1 VGGHEGPADTV
12 AFGCFRREVFD
23 EVGLFDERLIRNQ
36 DYEFNCRL
44 ARAGKRVW
52 LNPAIQAKYYNQ
64 GTIAGLL
71 GQAAFTGKWNPW
83 MWYVA
88 PYAFSYRHSIPVA
101 AIIAGIS
108 AAAMS
113 FASYV
118 GRMFLASLLLL
129 YVVAAVVSAFQQARR
144 YGWWMLPLLPFLFL
158 CYHTAYGLGTLWGA
172 ARLLIGATP
181 VQKVR
186 EPWPGANRFRAW
198 RG

>member
-1 VGGHEGPADTV
+1 
-12 AFGCFRREVFD
+12 
-23 EVGLFDERLIRNQ
+23 
-36 DYEFNCRL
+36 
-44 ARAGKRVW
+44 
-52 LNPAIQAKYYNQ
+52 
-64 GTIAGLL
+64 
-71 GQAAFTGKWNPW
+71 

-88 PYAFSYRHSIPVA
+88 PYSFSYRHSIPVA